1 MNFAR
6 RKRRI
11 GLTHLP
17 RLPLVAFID
26 VVLFLL
32 LYFVLATNFVPDEKE
47 LSTTLR
53 GQAQGRSGSG
63 LIPQILR
70 VEVSGDAVVFRLGDR
85 VTVDR
90 AALVDLLSRLPKD
103 GGLFIQVGERV
114 PVGGAAKAIQAAS
127 EAGFAKISYVGG

>member
-6 RKRRI
+6 RKKHI
-11 GLTHLP
+11 GITHLP

-32 LYFVLATNFVPDEKE
+32 LYFVLATNFVPEEKE
-47 LSTTLR
+47 LATTLR

-63 LIPQILR
+63 LIPQVLR
-70 VEVSGDAVVFRLGDR
+70 VEVSADAIVFRLGDR
-85 VTVDR
+85 VTADR
-90 AALVDLLSRLPKD
+90 EALVELLARLPKE

-127 EAGFAKISYVGG
+127 EAGFSKISYVGG

>member
-6 RKRRI
+6 RKRTI

-47 LSTTLR
+47 LSTTLK
-53 GQAQGRSGSG
+53 GQAQGRGG
-63 LIPQILR
+63 GALIPQVLR

-90 AALVDLLSRLPKD
+90 DALVELLTRLPKE

-127 EAGFAKISYVGG
+127 EAGFAKISYVGS

>member
-6 RKRRI
+6 RKRII

-47 LSTTLR
+47 LATTLQGQSSGR
-53 GQAQGRSGSG
+53 GGAA
-63 LIPQILR
+63 LIPQVLR
-70 VEVSGDAVVFRLGDR
+70 VEVSGDAIIFRLGDR

-90 AALVDLLSRLPKD
+90 DALVELLARLPKE

-114 PVGGAAKAIQAAS
+114 PVSGAAKAIQAAS
-127 EAGFAKISYVGG
+127 EAGFAKISYVGS

>member
-6 RKRRI
+6 RKRII

-47 LSTTLR
+47 LATTLQGQSSGR
-53 GQAQGRSGSG
+53 GGAA
-63 LIPQILR
+63 LIPQVLR
-70 VEVSGDAVVFRLGDR
+70 VEVSGDAIIFRLGDR

-90 AALVDLLSRLPKD
+90 DALVELLARLPKE

-127 EAGFAKISYVGG
+127 EAGFVKISYVGS

>member
-6 RKRRI
+6 RKRTI

-47 LSTTLR
+47 LSTTLK
-53 GQAQGRSGSG
+53 GQAQGRGG
-63 LIPQILR
+63 AVLIPQVLR

-90 AALVDLLSRLPKD
+90 DALVELLTRLPKE

-127 EAGFAKISYVGG
+127 EAGFAKISYVGS

>member
-1 MNFAR
+1 LNFAR

-90 AALVDLLSRLPKD
+90 DALVDLLSRLPKD